1 MALTFNGTSPTQIV
15 YNGTN
20 LTVLKYGTTSVWGK
34 PFSVIIWASASNYA
48 TVTITRLS
56 SPNQHASTGTVATG
70 TNVIYH
76 GDNLR
81 ITVTPNSGYTLS
93 SFTINGTKYTSSP
106 RTITVTGA
114 VSIADAVVAVAPAAW
129 YTIFTGSSTAQNMT
143 TTASTVVLSPT
154 ITIPS
159 NATRIRITGS
169 YRSKSTSSTTFTD
182 RIISLSS
189 STTTYSFTSYV
200 RLQIVKGTTLKA
212 YLVGTNFLQASVI
225 TITKLEAYY

>member
-1 MALTFNGTSPTQIV
+1 MALTFNGTSPTAIT
-15 YNGTN
+15 YNGTD
-20 LTVLKYGTTSVWGK
+20 LTVLKYGSTSVWGR
-34 PFSVIIWASASNYA
+34 PYTLTAWIFASDNV
-48 TVTITRLS
+48 TVTVTRTS

-93 SFTINGTKYTSSP
+93 SFTINGIKYTSSP
-106 RTITVTGA
+106 ANISVTGN
-114 VSIADAVVAVAPAAW
+114 VSIADAVVAVAPSAW
-129 YTIFTGSSTAQNMT
+129 YTIFTGSSTARNTT

-182 RIISLSS
+182 LIISLSS